1 MNVFYFSI
9 FTLLLLAFPASSHG
23 TRVKRDLSPD
33 VQKKLVDELNKDRQ
47 ELGKK
52 TKLTFAP
59 LKYNATLE
67 KMIDGFASKNPC
79 EAREDDTFH
88 YSFAKLKVNDAGQKI
103 IKENARSRLIHFAFF
118 NPRQTS
124 IACSKSLKCTFPYD
138 SDPSIQIEFY
148 GACILG
154 PFGKNGNIDDEMYKK
169 FVKAG
174 IPSVSKYADI
184 IGNGAASSTSYFCV
198 MILIICVIFF

>member
-9 FTLLLLAFPASSHG
+9 FTLLLLAFPASSQG

-79 EAREDDTFH
+79 EAREDDELH
-88 YSFAKLKVNDAGQKI
+88 YSFAILKVNDAGTKI
-103 IKENARSRLIHFAFF
+103 IKETPRDKLFILDLF

-124 IACSKSLKCTFPYD
+124 IACSKSLKCTFPYQI
-138 SDPSIQIEFY
+138 DPSIQIEFSKV
-148 GACILG
+148 CILG
-154 PFGKNGNIDDEMYKK
+154 PFGKNGRIDEEMNKK
-169 FVKAG
+169 LVKAG
-174 IPSVSKYADI
+174 TPSVSKYADI
-184 IGNGAASSTSYFCV
+184 IGTASSTSYLFA